1 MVISATFF
9 KNRFDNTTQKRIDFE
24 DFNRFSK
31 FIYKLSQRPLGGKED
46 AELFSPA
53 IYTPDSERRNKN
65 VLAWAGWCAID
76 VDNIE
81 IEGDINDYVINHL
94 VCDWKFV
101 CYSTASSRKDHPK
114 FRIVFETD
122 THIRSDDIRHFW
134 YALQTELNSVGDKQ
148 CKDLS
153 RMYYIPATY
162 TGAHNFIFSG
172 GNKPINVSEL
182 LGKHPYV
189 EQKSLNRSFMDRLP
203 DDLQKKIIQYR
214 IGKMENKNYSWISY
228 EDCPFVNRELIR
240 DYKSI
245 AHIDNSGRYAMIYK
259 IMISIAVNAIKREY
273 PITTNE
279 IVDLIKQ
286 LDRDTSNRYEKR
298 SLDVEADRAIEYAYK
313 NV

>member
-1 MVISATFF
+1 
-9 KNRFDNTTQKRIDFE
+9 
-24 DFNRFSK
+24 
-31 FIYKLSQRPLGGKED
+31 LGGKED

-53 IYTPDSERRNKN
+53 IYTPNSERRNKN
-65 VLAWAGWCAID
+65 VLAWAGWCAVDID
-76 VDNIE
+76 SIE
-81 IEGDINDYVINHL
+81 IEGDLNDYILKHL
-94 VCDWKFV
+94 VRDWKFV
-101 CYSTASSRKDHPK
+101 CYSTASSSENHPK

-122 THIRSDDIRHFW
+122 RHIHSDEIRHFW
-134 YALQTELNSVGDKQ
+134 FALQTELNSVGDKQ

-162 TGAHNFIFSG
+162 ARAYNFFFTGG
-172 GNKPINVSEL
+172 DKPIDVSAL

-189 EQKSLNRSFMDRLP
+189 EAKSNRSFLDRLP
-203 DDLQKKIIQYR
+203 EDLQKKIVQYR
-214 IGKMENKNYSWISY
+214 MEKMENKNYTWMSY

-240 DYKSI
+240 DYKAI

-259 IMISIAVNAIKREY
+259 IMISIAVNAIKKEY

-279 IVDLIKQ
+279 IVELIKQ

-298 SLDVEADRAIEYAYK
+298 SLDIEADRAIEYAYK